1 MKSKFFV
8 RGSAALLATLTLMS
22 GKLSAMQ
29 QAISQPVVMQPVVM
43 QPVMYPAQQLNVKE
57 QIMLQNNAADI
68 QIALQNNNADNV
80 IKIQDSYFKNLE
92 NYRNSNPFAKWTLR
106 VLGFNLLAAV
116 ADEGAGWYATGD
128 PWWVFDNT
136 EGDKKNINAAKT
148 SGKKMSNKGHIQVYV
163 PKTFEESFDIINVVK
178 DGITVLVNVEVCN
191 PQVSQRIVDVLT
203 GALVALG
210 GQCKKMGEKQYI
222 FSLNAEMTGAMDY
235 VPSSGQGQYQNGYN
249 YPFQNPFNPM
259 QNPFG
264 QNPMYQNDMG
274 QNNQGFNQP
283 QQNNNFNQNPYNN
296 FNNQPNNRPN
306 DRNTFNPNDYY
317 NPPVSQF

>member
-29 QAISQPVVMQPVVM
+29 PAVSQPVMM

-106 VLGFNLLAAV
+106 VLGFSLLAAV

-136 EGDKKNINAAKT
+136 EGDKKNIDAAKARNHGQMY
-148 SGKKMSNKGHIQVYV
+148 SAVNK
-163 PKTFEESFDIINVVK
+163 
-178 DGITVLVNVEVCN
+178 
-191 PQVSQRIVDVLT
+191 VSKVIGAIFAGTYYFLKILATAVD
-203 GALVALG
+203 
-210 GQCKKMGEKQYI
+210 K
-222 FSLNAEMTGAMDY
+222 
-235 VPSSGQGQYQNGYN
+235 N
-249 YPFQNPFNPM
+249 Y
-259 QNPFG
+259 
-264 QNPMYQNDMG
+264 
-274 QNNQGFNQP
+274 
-283 QQNNNFNQNPYNN
+283 
-296 FNNQPNNRPN
+296 
-306 DRNTFNPNDYY
+306 
-317 NPPVSQF
+317 